1 MGFITLMIILPAC
14 STQKMAVRLALPLIA
29 GQYDS
34 IIEEADPQFAERAIP
49 SSLKMMEGLL
59 KSDPTNSELLLKL
72 AEGFCNYSFGFVED
86 EDPKRASNFYI
97 RGRDYAQSALNSL
110 GTNDNLNQMNL
121 DQLSS
126 SLNSLNKDQI
136 PALFWWSQCG
146 AGWLLL
152 NLDKLEALAAIS
164 KIEKSMDTV
173 LKQDESFYFAGPHL
187 FFGSFYGGRSKMLGG
202 NPEKALAHFE
212 RGLELTQNKFL
223 MFQIMYAKT
232 YAVQSQNKEKFIE
245 LLSEVLKASTEGRPK
260 QRLANQ
266 IAKIKAKKLLEKVD
280 ELF

>member
-1 MGFITLMIILPAC
+1 MIILPAC

-59 KSDPTNSELLLKL
+59 KSDPTNTELLLKL

-86 EDPKRASNFYI
+86 EDPKRASNFYL

-110 GTNDNLNQMNL
+110 GVSENLNQLNL

-126 SLNSLNKDQI
+126 RLNSLSKDQF

-164 KIEKSMDTV
+164 KIEKSMDSV

-202 NPEKALAHFE
+202 NPEKSLSHFE

-223 MFQIMYAKT
+223 MLQVMYAKT